1 MMIIL
6 TKAYCFG
13 KQKYKNFV
21 QCWHFAV
28 FVSRRQRREINTVLI
43 IAVKLCKVSQEKINT
58 DLRRAT
64 KQT

>member
-1 MMIIL
+1 ML
-6 TKAYCFG
+6 ALCCF
-13 KQKYKNFV
+13 
-21 QCWHFAV
+21 